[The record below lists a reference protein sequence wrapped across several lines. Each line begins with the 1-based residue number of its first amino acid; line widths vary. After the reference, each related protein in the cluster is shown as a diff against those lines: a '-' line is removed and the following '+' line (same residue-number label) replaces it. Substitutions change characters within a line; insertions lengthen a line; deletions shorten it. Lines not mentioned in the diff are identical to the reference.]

1 MFYRNLVTWLFFRQM
16 YKVKEIPCISA
27 VQPLSLSFA
36 LISAPYSR
44 RISTRLK
51 RPDIDAYISGVAAS
65 FVGEFATAEK
75 QFEDCDLSMTCNL
88 YVMTEDKNKLD

>member
-1 MFYRNLVTWLFFRQM
+1 M
-16 YKVKEIPCISA
+16 SA

-36 LISAPYSR
+36 FISAPYSR

-51 RPDIDAYISGVAAS
+51 RPDIDAYINGVAAS

-75 QFEDCDLSMTCNL
+75 QIKDKARHSPVCDLLMTS
-88 YVMTEDKNKLD
+88 YRPMMTVTELNPCYLFT